1 MGLAGYRR
9 PGAMLTGRPSKRARM
24 AIGVANHLW
33 RNRGKYRR
41 AAKVIGKAWRAR
53 ARRRAS
59 MARIGTTPGTA
70 QCKRASVAKD
80 TFTGSTRTLYFT
92 ELQDITK
99 TTTNEIDKRQRDVVK
114 LSGVKLCIEVNHLQT
129 APLLVNYAI
138 VYDKRSNDGTTTVNT
153 GDFFRANGGTQ
164 RAKDFSTVLSSA
176 EFHCLPLNTDR
187 FTVLW
192 HKRFKLGVNT
202 PSGGYSNNSR
212 ENYRMI
218 QKYQDRKS
226 VV

>member
-1 MGLAGYRR
+1 
-9 PGAMLTGRPSKRARM
+9 
-24 AIGVANHLW
+24 
-33 RNRGKYRR
+33 
-41 AAKVIGKAWRAR
+41 
-53 ARRRAS
+53 

-218 QKYQDRKS
+218 QKYQKINKLIRYEDGSAQSKIWLMWWCDLFSNPAATPAAANVLQYQHEGIVYFREPK
-226 VV
+226 